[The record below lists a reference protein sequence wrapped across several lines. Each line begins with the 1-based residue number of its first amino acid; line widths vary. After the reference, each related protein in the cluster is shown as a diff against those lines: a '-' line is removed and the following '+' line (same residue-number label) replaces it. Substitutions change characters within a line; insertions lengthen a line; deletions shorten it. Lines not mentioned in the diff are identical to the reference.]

1 MIGFLA
7 AFLAAC
13 SLFGAEREIYQTIP
27 DHKHPRMCDWVRL
40 QEFLKRGER
49 PELKL
54 LESAIDPGGVL
65 YDYRCRAR
73 RFRLIGRHFW
83 ERPRA
88 KIVPIGNESDVCVIT
103 YASFNQ
109 HYPEAVSLLQ
119 KQLETIGFN
128 GHFFYRIGG
137 WPDLE
142 GGSLTLAHVP
152 YAFKPCLFREAARLG
167 YRKIL
172 WLDASIRPMQPLT
185 DVFRKLEETG
195 YFFYPS
201 GTNLA
206 RYCSH
211 VAADYFG
218 ASAEELRGMSSVS
231 AGIIGLNVDHP
242 DGKKVLNLWM
252 EAAINE
258 MGFLSPRP
266 EQNAISIIAYRLGL
280 IEWEPFETLSFQ
292 EESNSERT
300 RFFIDYRSV
309 Q

>member
-1 MIGFLA
+1 
-7 AFLAAC
+7 
-13 SLFGAEREIYQTIP
+13 
-27 DHKHPRMCDWVRL
+27 MCDWIRL
-40 QEFLKRGER
+40 QEFIKRGER

-83 ERPRA
+83 QRPKA
-88 KIVPIGNESDVCVIT
+88 AIIPLGKENDLCVIT

-109 HYPEAVSLLQ
+109 HYPEAVHLLQ
-119 KQLETIGFN
+119 KQLEKIGFS

-152 YAFKPCLFREAARLG
+152 YAFKPCLFREAAKLG

-172 WLDASIRPMQPLT
+172 WLDTSIRPMKSL
-185 DVFRKLEETG
+185 DDLFRKMEETG
-195 YFFYPS
+195 YLFYPS

-206 RYCSH
+206 PYCSKA
-211 VAADYFG
+211 AADSFG
-218 ASAEELRGMSSVS
+218 VSAEELRKMSSVA
-231 AGIIGLNVDHP
+231 AGIIGLNLDHP
-242 DGKKVLNLWM
+242 NGQKVLELWM
-252 EAAINE
+252 DAAKSE
-258 MGFLSPRP
+258 TGFLSPRP
-266 EQNAISIIAYRLGL
+266 EQNALSIIAYQLGL
-280 IEWEPFETLSFQ
+280 LQWEPSDTLSFQ

-300 RFFIDYRSV
+300 RFYIDYKSV

>member
-1 MIGFLA
+1 MKWIMLF
-7 AFLAAC
+7 AAC
-13 SLFGAEREIYQTIP
+13 SLFGTERNVYQAIP

-40 QEFLKRGER
+40 QEFLKRGDR
-49 PELKL
+49 PELMQ

-83 ERPRA
+83 QRPRA
-88 KIVPIGNESDVCVIT
+88 EIVKFGEKGDCCVIT

-109 HYPEAVSLLQ
+109 HYPEAVKLLQ
-119 KQLETIGFN
+119 EQLEKIGFQ

-152 YAFKPCLFREAARLG
+152 YAFKPCLFREAKRLG

-172 WLDASIRPMQPLT
+172 WLDASIRPLKPL
-185 DVFRKLEETG
+185 DFAFQKMEDTG
-195 YFFYPS
+195 VFFYPS
-201 GTNLA
+201 GNDLA
-206 RYCSH
+206 RYCSQI
-211 VAADYFG
+211 AADYFDV
-218 ASAEELRGMSSVS
+218 SAEELRGMSSVA
-231 AGIIGLNVDHP
+231 AGIIGLDLDHP
-242 DGKKVLNLWM
+242 NGQKVLDLWM
-252 EAAINE
+252 EAAQNE
-258 MGFLSPRP
+258 EGFLSPRP
-266 EQNAISIIAYRLGL
+266 EQNALSMIAYQLGL
-280 IEWEPFETLSFQ
+280 GDWEPFETLSFQ
-292 EESNSERT
+292 EETNSERT